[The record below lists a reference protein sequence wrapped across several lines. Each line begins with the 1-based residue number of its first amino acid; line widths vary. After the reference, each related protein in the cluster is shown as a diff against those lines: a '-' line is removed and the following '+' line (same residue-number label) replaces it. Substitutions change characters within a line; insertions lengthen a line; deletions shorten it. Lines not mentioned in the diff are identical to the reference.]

1 MIKKSWWIIIFILA
15 TTIAYL
21 SADLAALY
29 FRSKLENIFERPIAI
44 SKFDPISKKDAV
56 PLNKYGIIENRD
68 LFQISQPVVEEKPII
83 EPEKP
88 KPEPKPITKLKLKLL
103 GTVVGAYLEPYAI
116 IMDLKKRQ
124 QDIYREQ
131 DKVGPATV
139 LHIYRNKVIIEHNG
153 KEEMLICFENTLL
166 EDTLKNIP
174 DTKPSAD
181 ESPPE
186 KAKPARALPS
196 QIGKK
201 IGPDHWELDKS
212 EVENLVDNA
221 SQLLTEIRIIPHF
234 KDGKLDNPD
243 GFQLAHVKRGSLFD
257 RMGVK
262 SGDIIQSVN
271 GQAVNSPEKA
281 FEAYQT
287 FKNSSAI
294 ELILIRNRKEITLKY
309 DINE

>member
-1 MIKKSWWIIIFILA
+1 MIKKSWWIVILILL
-15 TTIAYL
+15 TVIAYL
-21 SADLAALY
+21 SADLAVLY
-29 FRSKLENIFERPIAI
+29 IQSKLENVFNKPITM
-44 SKFDPISKKDAV
+44 SKLDPVSKKKKV
-56 PLNKYGIIENRD
+56 PSSRYSILKTRD
-68 LFQISQPVVEEKPII
+68 LFQISHPVVEEKPLTV
-83 EPEKP
+83 PEP

-103 GTVVGAYLEPYAI
+103 GTVVGNYLEPYAI
-116 IMDLKKRQ
+116 IMDLQKRQ

-131 DKVGPATV
+131 EKVGPAKV

-166 EDTLKNIP
+166 QDTIDKL
-174 DTKPSAD
+174 TEEEQKPVSD
-181 ESPPE
+181 SSDSPKE
-186 KAKPARALPS
+186 NKPLPTH
-196 QIGKK
+196 IGKK
-201 IGPDHWELDKS
+201 IGPDHWEIEKS
-212 EVENLVDNA
+212 DVENLVDNA

-262 SGDIIQSVN
+262 SGDIIRSVN

-294 ELILIRNRKEITLKY
+294 ELVVTRNRKEITLKY